1 MMAGFKLEQVAG
13 IRLEYV
19 AGFAGI
25 RSLRSFCLAV
35 PGGRRRI

>member
-25 RSLRSFCLAV
+25 RSEGSRHQPKQRLL
-35 PGGRRRI
+35 